1 MKHRKEEPIRTLI
14 VDDEPLA
21 RDELRYQLEQNPR
34 IEVIGEAENG
44 IEALKQIVALKPD
57 LVFLDIQMPGLDGL
71 EVARS
76 LVREAYMPS
85 IVFLT
90 AYSEHALSA
99 FQVHAIDYLLKPVDP
114 TRLSE
119 AIEKARHIQERERAW
134 RNLKK
139 LLHLEDRAG
148 ETRNGAAGAQDTPHR
163 HLKKLSVKE
172 RDRILVLDTSEVF
185 YIMIE
190 DGIVF
195 AVTSRGKFPTTFRS
209 LDDIER
215 ELDPEVF
222 CRTHRSFI
230 ANLNAIEEIIPLF
243 SGNFEIHLG
252 KEKEFTIPLSRAQG
266 KRLRKRLKF

>member
-1 MKHRKEEPIRTLI
+1 MKDARRAIRTLI

-21 RDELRYQLEQNPR
+21 RDELRYQLEHTPD

-44 IEALKQIVALKPD
+44 IEALKKIVAMHPD

-76 LVREAYMPS
+76 LLRESYRPA

-90 AYSEHALSA
+90 AYSEHAVSA
-99 FQVHAIDYLLKPVDP
+99 FQVHAIDYLLKPIDP
-114 TRLSE
+114 DRLAD
-119 AIEKARHIQERERAW
+119 AIEKARHIQEREVAW

-139 LLHLEDRAG
+139 LLSIEERAAQG
-148 ETRNGAAGAQDTPHR
+148 GGDSPERREAASR
-163 HLKKLSVKE
+163 YLRKISVKE
-172 RDRILVLDTSEVF
+172 RDRILVLDTAEVL

-195 AVTSRGKFPTTFRS
+195 AVTTAGKFPTTFRS

-222 CRTHRSFI
+222 WRTHRSYI
-230 ANLNAIEEIIPLF
+230 ANLNAIVEIIPLF

-252 KEKEFTIPLSRAQG
+252 KEKAHTIPLSRAQG

>member
-1 MKHRKEEPIRTLI
+1 MKDAKNVPIRTLI

-21 RDELRYQLEQNPR
+21 RDELRYQLEEMSD

-44 IEALKQIVALKPD
+44 IEALKEIVATHPD

-76 LVREAYMPS
+76 LLRESYRPV

-90 AYSEHALSA
+90 AYSEHAISA
-99 FQVHAIDYLLKPVDP
+99 FQVHAIDYLLKPVEPD
-114 TRLSE
+114 RLAE
-119 AIEKARHIQERERAW
+119 AIEKARHVQEREAAW

-139 LLHLEDRAG
+139 LLAIEERALQAG
-148 ETRNGAAGAQDTPHR
+148 GASEGREKAPR
-163 HLKKLSVKE
+163 YLRKISVKE
-172 RDRILVLDTSEVF
+172 RDRILVLDTTEVL

-195 AVTSRGKFPTTFRS
+195 AVTPAGKFPTTFRS

-222 CRTHRSFI
+222 WRTHRSYI
-230 ANLNAIEEIIPLF
+230 ANLNAIVEIIPLF

-252 KEKEFTIPLSRAQG
+252 KEKTHTIPLSRAQG